1 MNKGKTTTT
10 TTSHRGKSSG
20 TSTSAKG
27 TTKGTATKGGTA
39 AAGGGARGYWSQP
52 EEQALKRAVRKHGI
66 GAWEKMRNDPEFTA
80 LRCVRERERRERKSA
95 RATGARA
102 EAEATEGGRGT
113 RGEMR
118 IGFECD

>member
-1 MNKGKTTTT
+1 M
-10 TTSHRGKSSG
+10 
-20 TSTSAKG
+20 
-27 TTKGTATKGGTA
+27 
-39 AAGGGARGYWSQP
+39 
-52 EEQALKRAVRKHGI
+52 KRAVRKHGI

-80 LRCVRERERRERKSA
+80 LRCVREREGGEGERREEGA

-102 EAEATEGGRGT
+102 EAEADAGGRGT

>member
-1 MNKGKTTTT
+1 M
-10 TTSHRGKSSG
+10 
-20 TSTSAKG
+20 
-27 TTKGTATKGGTA
+27 ATKGGTA
-39 AAGGGARGYWSQP
+39 APGGGARGYWSQP

-80 LRCVRERERRERKSA
+80 LRCVRERETREEESA
-95 RATGARA
+95 RDRG
-102 EAEATEGGRGT
+102 EGGGGRDRGREGT